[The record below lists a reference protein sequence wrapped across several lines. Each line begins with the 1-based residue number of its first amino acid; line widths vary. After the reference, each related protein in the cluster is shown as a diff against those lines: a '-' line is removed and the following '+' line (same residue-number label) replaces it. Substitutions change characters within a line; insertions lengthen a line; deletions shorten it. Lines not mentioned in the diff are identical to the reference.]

1 MKLKNSGSLAAFAMQ
16 NILKDR
22 LVMSIYLG
30 LHLLE
35 GVLLISVVASVWHL
49 AVMVFFRQY
58 DDRKLDTKL
67 ERNMRR
73 HNITRV
79 QSACW
84 VLLLTVLERL
94 IHCTSLLYYDTVQS
108 SFSVHSEISVLFT
121 SWSVNVSSFP
131 GDQPPPLRAK
141 NIPCFSKETGQKR
154 TAVWIRKFRSCITW
168 SIYDKD
174 HMSELRIFTQGSNP
188 VGSLKI
194 LSGLYSKLLS
204 YSGELVSLNFV
215 TRAVAQ
221 IGWNFPASYRVIVR

>member
-1 MKLKNSGSLAAFAMQ
+1 
-16 NILKDR
+16 
-22 LVMSIYLG
+22 MSIYPRLYLLG
-30 LHLLE
+30 
-35 GVLLISVVASVWHL
+35 GVLLISVVASVWPL

-58 DDRKLDTKL
+58 DDTKLDTKL

-73 HNITRV
+73 HITYITR

-121 SWSVNVSSFP
+121 SWSVNISSFP

-174 HMSELRIFTQGSNP
+174 HMSELRIFTQCSNP
-188 VGSLKI
+188 VGSLRI

>member
-1 MKLKNSGSLAAFAMQ
+1 
-16 NILKDR
+16 
-22 LVMSIYLG
+22 MSIYPR
-30 LHLLE
+30 LHLLG
-35 GVLLISVVASVWHL
+35 GVLLISVVASVWPL

-58 DDRKLDTKL
+58 DDTKLDTKL

-174 HMSELRIFTQGSNP
+174 HMSELRIFTQGSTQE
-188 VGSLKI
+188 SQ
-194 LSGLYSKLLS
+194 
-204 YSGELVSLNFV
+204 NFV
-215 TRAVAQ
+215 WALFETAQ
-221 IGWNFPASYRVIVR
+221 LFWRTCFTEFCHQSCGADWVEFSRVVSRDSTISL